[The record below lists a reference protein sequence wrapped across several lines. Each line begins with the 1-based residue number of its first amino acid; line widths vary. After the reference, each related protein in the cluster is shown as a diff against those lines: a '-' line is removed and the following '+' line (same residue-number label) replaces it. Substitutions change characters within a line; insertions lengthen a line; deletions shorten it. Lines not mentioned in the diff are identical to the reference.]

1 MLDLAIRILE
11 PHIRL
16 HNSIF
21 AELNK
26 IKVDVPTI
34 DAEINDSN
42 STRSHGATDR
52 SNTTY

>member
-1 MLDLAIRILE
+1 MLDLAIRILV

-26 IKVDVPTI
+26 IRVDAPTI
-34 DAEINDSN
+34 DAEIKNSN

-52 SNTTY
+52 SNMT